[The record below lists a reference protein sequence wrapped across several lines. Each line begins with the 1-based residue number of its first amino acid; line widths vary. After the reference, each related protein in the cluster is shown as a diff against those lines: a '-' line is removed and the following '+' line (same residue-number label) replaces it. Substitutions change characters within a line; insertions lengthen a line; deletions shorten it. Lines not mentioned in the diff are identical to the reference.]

1 MNEKNRGQSG
11 KNRKSRGGAIDSK
24 GTPVVRRWAWRRP
37 GVHSWQRKR
46 AWRPETTTATQ
57 TGKGK
62 RKRGNRTR
70 SPMRRVGRMLSNS
83 SNRAEGGRASSS
95 GRRQAEAWQALG
107 LASPGGD
114 GGGSDLGGARLTK
127 HDHAHR
133 SGQFSSSLI
142 LRLPTLWAHYVRRH
156 LGSSPDD
163 TEYDAVDSLRRQR
176 TESWNLGP
184 VNRQTLYQTATSSD
198 LSTAEDLIVQNVEGG
213 SYPGWLEDSGFLLDV
228 GVCIG

>member
-1 MNEKNRGQSG
+1 MPSG
-11 KNRKSRGGAIDSK
+11 ASGCVPSGA
-24 GTPVVRRWAWRRP
+24 V
-37 GVHSWQRKR
+37 
-46 AWRPETTTATQ
+46 
-57 TGKGK
+57 
-62 RKRGNRTR
+62 
-70 SPMRRVGRMLSNS
+70 SNS

-213 SYPGWLEDSGFLLDV
+213 SYPGWLEDSGFLCRSDFLYKKDTCHGRLHGDAPCHSGCGGLYWV
-228 GVCIG
+228 IN